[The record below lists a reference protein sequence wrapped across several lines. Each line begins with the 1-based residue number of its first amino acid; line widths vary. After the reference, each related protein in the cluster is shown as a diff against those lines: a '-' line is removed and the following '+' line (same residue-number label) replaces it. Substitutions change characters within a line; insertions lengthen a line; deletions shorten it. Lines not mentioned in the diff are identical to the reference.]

1 VVALLQGWS
10 KSSIT
15 DRFVG
20 VAFMA
25 VFGVAAAWG
34 VRTLFGLGH

>member
-1 VVALLQGWS
+1 MVAVLQGWS
-10 KSSIT
+10 KSATT
-15 DRFVG
+15 DRMIG

>member
-1 VVALLQGWS
+1 VLQGWS
-10 KSSIT
+10 KSTIA
-15 DRFVG
+15 DRLTG

-25 VFGVAAAWG
+25 VFGIAAAWG